1 MRLTSTDPGINDFA
15 VCISDFQFCS
25 RQFCVICYINLGNL
39 NLGQIID
46 KLQVCFFG
54 ITDNFCL

>member
-1 MRLTSTDPGINDFA
+1 MRLASTDPGINDFA
-15 VCISDFQFCS
+15 VYISDFQFCS
-25 RQFCVICYINLGNL
+25 RQFCLIGCINLGNF

-46 KLQVCFFG
+46 KLQICFFG